1 MNHTTVAET
10 ETETVPLPL
19 PVPVP
24 VPVSVLMTVTVTS
37 KVKSLFSD
45 AFRLTVVDFFREFT
59 S

>member
-24 VPVSVLMTVTVTS
+24 VSVLMTVTVTS

-45 AFRLTVVDFFREFT
+45 EFRLTFVDFFREFT

>member
-1 MNHTTVAET
+1 MTVAET

-19 PVPVP
+19 PLP

-37 KVKSLFSD
+37 KLKSLFSD

>member
-24 VPVSVLMTVTVTS
+24 VSVLMTVTVTS

-45 AFRLTVVDFFREFT
+45 TFRLTVVDFFREFT